1 MGDGH
6 DPRDHSC
13 RSAPAAIPPT
23 LSTKPL
29 NQTAAAT
36 HSSNR
41 EVLLQGHN
49 RGSPP
54 KKFCFCFSPCILKLY
69 SLLIQAL
76 FEERGLMPTTLKV
89 IYDAIR
95 HANGGP
101 LVINWTHVTT
111 VSFCKTI
118 CCWASHSFLNY
129 AFSEFRFPPRRSDW
143 WAALAMSQSMTNAQI
158 SFLTMAPA
166 AWRDDT
172 GEYSRKNYINS
183 PTF

>member
-1 MGDGH
+1 MPYSQGWNSNNTALSIYSRLPLKVYPHHTRRTMGDGH

-13 RSAPAAIPPT
+13 QSAPAAIPPT

-69 SLLIQAL
+69 SLPIQAL

-118 CCWASHSFLNY
+118 CC
-129 AFSEFRFPPRRSDW
+129 
-143 WAALAMSQSMTNAQI
+143 
-158 SFLTMAPA
+158 
-166 AWRDDT
+166 
-172 GEYSRKNYINS
+172 
-183 PTF
+183 